1 MGFLDKIEKKWNDFV
16 LNKLQKQILNN
27 TEKYINKK
35 HSLKKWGPEKI
46 GSNIPVLTLIVKN
59 IKQLY
64 KVY

>member
-1 MGFLDKIEKKWNDFV
+1 MGFLDKIEKKLNDFV

-35 HSLKKWGPEKI
+35 HSLKNGFLEKI
-46 GSNIPVLTLIVKN
+46 GFNILVLILIVKN

>member
-35 HSLKKWGPEKI
+35 HSLKKWVPGKDW
-46 GSNIPVLTLIVKN
+46 V
-59 IKQLY
+59 Q
-64 KVY
+64 